1 MHKIL
6 MMLAAAALA
15 LPLNAA
21 QPAKKT
27 AKVKK
32 QNKKEVKA
40 SKKWDHEQV
49 VELITKVNNY
59 WQANNKP
66 EVRAFW
72 DNAAYHTGNMEVY
85 KMLKDQKMLDY
96 SIRWAEHNDWT
107 GATEA
112 NPAKWKYKP
121 YGEGKQHVLFG
132 DWQIC
137 FQTYIDLYNIEA
149 AKGNAAAS
157 EYMVKRA

>member
-1 MHKIL
+1 MLNVEFLPNGLKGASLIQHSTFNTQHSTLNIMNRIL

-15 LPLNAA
+15 LPLSAA

-27 AKVKK
+27 VKVKK

-40 SKKWDHEQV
+40 SRKWDHEQV

-96 SIRWAEHNDWT
+96 TIR
-107 GATEA
+107 
-112 NPAKWKYKP
+112 
-121 YGEGKQHVLFG
+121 
-132 DWQIC
+132 
-137 FQTYIDLYNIEA
+137 
-149 AKGNAAAS
+149 
-157 EYMVKRA
+157 

>member
-1 MHKIL
+1 

-96 SIRWAEHNDWT
+96 TIRWAEHNDWT
-107 GATEA
+107 GATEQTQPSGSTNHTA
-112 NPAKWKYKP
+112 RVRITFSSAT
-121 YGEGKQHVLFG
+121 GKS
-132 DWQIC
+132 
-137 FQTYIDLYNIEA
+137 
-149 AKGNAAAS
+149 AS
-157 EYMVKRA
+157 RLTSTSTTSRQPREMPLHQNTW

>member
-1 MHKIL
+1 

-40 SKKWDHEQV
+40 SRKWDHEQV
-49 VELITKVNNY
+49 VALITKVNNY

-96 SIRWAEHNDWT
+96 SIRWAEHNDWRVLQRLILPSGSTNHTAKESSTYSSAT
-107 GATEA
+107 GRSASRLTSTSITSRQPREM
-112 NPAKWKYKP
+112 PLH
-121 YGEGKQHVLFG
+121 Q
-132 DWQIC
+132 
-137 FQTYIDLYNIEA
+137 NIW
-149 AKGNAAAS
+149 
-157 EYMVKRA
+157 

>member
-1 MHKIL
+1 MRKTKKMRKIL
-6 MMLAAAALA
+6 MMMATAALA

-32 QNKKEVKA
+32 VNKKEVKA
-40 SKKWDHEQV
+40 TKKWDHEQV
-49 VELITKVNNY
+49 VELITKVNTY
-59 WQANNKP
+59 WQTNNKA

-96 SIRWAEHNDWT
+96 SIRWAEHN
-107 GATEA
+107 G
-112 NPAKWKYKP
+112 
-121 YGEGKQHVLFG
+121 HV
-132 DWQIC
+132 
-137 FQTYIDLYNIEA
+137 
-149 AKGNAAAS
+149 
-157 EYMVKRA
+157 R

>member
-1 MHKIL
+1 
-6 MMLAAAALA
+6 
-15 LPLNAA
+15 
-21 QPAKKT
+21 
-27 AKVKK
+27 
-32 QNKKEVKA
+32 
-40 SKKWDHEQV
+40 
-49 VELITKVNNY
+49 
-59 WQANNKP
+59 
-66 EVRAFW
+66 
-72 DNAAYHTGNMEVY
+72 
-85 KMLKDQKMLDY
+85 MLKDQKMLDY

-121 YGEGKQHVLFG
+121 YGEGKDHVLFG

-157 EYMVKRA
+157 EYHGEACQGGDALMRLTLSQQTTGGGAMPSTW

>member
-66 EVRAFW
+66 EVRAKARVPPCSVIPF
-72 DNAAYHTGNMEVY
+72 
-85 KMLKDQKMLDY
+85 K
-96 SIRWAEHNDWT
+96 
-107 GATEA
+107 
-112 NPAKWKYKP
+112 
-121 YGEGKQHVLFG
+121 
-132 DWQIC
+132 
-137 FQTYIDLYNIEA
+137 
-149 AKGNAAAS
+149 AAAMPNS
-157 EYMVKRA
+157 RTPNRRLRPNGLSAEIGRAHV

>member
-49 VELITKVNNY
+49 VELIT
-59 WQANNKP
+59 
-66 EVRAFW
+66 R
-72 DNAAYHTGNMEVY
+72 
-85 KMLKDQKMLDY
+85 
-96 SIRWAEHNDWT
+96 
-107 GATEA
+107 
-112 NPAKWKYKP
+112 
-121 YGEGKQHVLFG
+121 
-132 DWQIC
+132 
-137 FQTYIDLYNIEA
+137 
-149 AKGNAAAS
+149 
-157 EYMVKRA
+157 

>member
-1 MHKIL
+1 
-6 MMLAAAALA
+6 MMLVAAALA
-15 LPLNAA
+15 LPLSAA

-40 SKKWDHEQV
+40 SRKWDHEQV
-49 VELITKVNNY
+49 VALIKKVNNY

-85 KMLKDQKMLDY
+85 KMLKDQKMLDTPSVGLSITTGPAPQRLIQPSGSTSHTARVRITY
-96 SIRWAEHNDWT
+96 SSAT
-107 GATEA
+107 GRS
-112 NPAKWKYKP
+112 
-121 YGEGKQHVLFG
+121 
-132 DWQIC
+132 
-137 FQTYIDLYNIEA
+137 
-149 AKGNAAAS
+149 AS
-157 EYMVKRA
+157 RLTSTSITSRQPRAMPQLQNLW

>member
-1 MHKIL
+1 
-6 MMLAAAALA
+6 MLAAAALA

-40 SKKWDHEQV
+40 TKKWDHEQV
-49 VELITKVNNY
+49 VELIKKVNTY
-59 WQANNKP
+59 WQTNNKA

-85 KMLKDQKMLDY
+85 KMLQDMP
-96 SIRWAEHNDWT
+96 I
-107 GATEA
+107 
-112 NPAKWKYKP
+112 
-121 YGEGKQHVLFG
+121 
-132 DWQIC
+132 
-137 FQTYIDLYNIEA
+137 YN
-149 AKGNAAAS
+149 K
-157 EYMVKRA
+157 V

>member
-85 KMLKDQKMLDY
+85 KMLQDMP
-96 SIRWAEHNDWT
+96 I
-107 GATEA
+107 
-112 NPAKWKYKP
+112 
-121 YGEGKQHVLFG
+121 
-132 DWQIC
+132 
-137 FQTYIDLYNIEA
+137 YN
-149 AKGNAAAS
+149 K
-157 EYMVKRA
+157 V

>member
-1 MHKIL
+1 

-66 EVRAFW
+66 GP
-72 DNAAYHTGNMEVY
+72 YCSYPPSTH
-85 KMLKDQKMLDY
+85 Q
-96 SIRWAEHNDWT
+96 SPCRWSPSRCHPHSP
-107 GATEA
+107 
-112 NPAKWKYKP
+112 PAWLP
-121 YGEGKQHVLFG
+121 RSVDVWHR
-132 DWQIC
+132 C
-137 FQTYIDLYNIEA
+137 
-149 AKGNAAAS
+149 
-157 EYMVKRA
+157 